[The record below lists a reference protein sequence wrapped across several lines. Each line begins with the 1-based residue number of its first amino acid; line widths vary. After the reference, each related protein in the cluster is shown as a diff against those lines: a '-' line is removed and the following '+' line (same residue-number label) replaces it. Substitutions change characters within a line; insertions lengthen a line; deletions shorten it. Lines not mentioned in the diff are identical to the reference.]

1 MVSAGKGTQAESEG
15 SPERGVAG
23 CFRGWE
29 GFLEGT
35 LQLGLKEDKEEKVE
49 RRASEAA
56 AELRL
61 GRCGQWTLIAADISS
76 ALSLCWALV

>member
-35 LQLGLKEDKEEKVE
+35 LQLGLKEH
-49 RRASEAA
+49 RRRWRGGP
-56 AELRL
+56 LRQL
-61 GRCGQWTLIAADISS
+61 QSFVLKDVDSGR
-76 ALSLCWALV
+76 